1 MGRHGRRPQPAG
13 QGKFQPVKQIRGT
26 VRTLR
31 QTSDGALWIGSIGH
45 GLYRYA
51 NGDFSHWTSANLL
64 PSNTV
69 LSIFEDAE
77 QQVWLGTQEGMVRLS
92 KTPVSVLPLP
102 GDSDP
107 DIGTISA
114 DPNGTIWAVSSGVFA
129 IRDGVARAYKFPNL
143 PDVPVRNVFRD
154 RAGDL
159 WIGTDGSGVY
169 RLTRGGG
176 VIHYTAP
183 GRLTNNFVRAF
194 LQSRDGAVWI
204 ATDEGVSRIDGEDT
218 RRYEVGNGLAYFSTR
233 ALLEDSYG
241 DIWIGTDHGLSHLH
255 AGAFVRDAAT
265 AALAEEKGVVD
276 SGGRRW
282 SFVVWHPQ
290 PWASPLHGRKNHDL
304 YDSPGPGEQQHLPT
318 SRRPARPVVVKRP
331 HHHFFFPAAHARAEC
346 CGRRASR

>member
-1 MGRHGRRPQPAG
+1 MPLAFAVHSIIEDREHRIWVGGSALLVFDQNGVTGKQLPGRDSENRVKSIVETQDGTIWVGTVGGLDRLVK
-13 QGKFQPVKQIRGT
+13 GKFEPVNQIRGT

-51 NGDFSHWTSANLL
+51 NGGFTHWTSANLL

-77 QQVWLGTQEGMVRLS
+77 QQVWIGTQEGMVRLS

-129 IRDGVARAYKFPNL
+129 IRDGVARPYKFPNI
-143 PDVPVRNVFRD
+143 PDVPIRNVFRD
-154 RAGDL
+154 RSGDL

-169 RLTRGGG
+169 RLTRGG

-218 RRYEVGNGLAYFSTR
+218 HRYEVGNGLAYFSTR
-233 ALLEDSYG
+233 ALLEDRSG

-255 AGAFVRDAAT
+255 AGAFVHDARHSRAGGGEG
-265 AALAEEKGVVD
+265 LVD
-276 SGGRRW
+276 S
-282 SFVVWHPQ
+282 
-290 PWASPLHGRKNHDL
+290 
-304 YDSPGPGEQQHLPT
+304 
-318 SRRPARPVVVKRP
+318 
-331 HHHFFFPAAHARAEC
+331 
-346 CGRRASR
+346 